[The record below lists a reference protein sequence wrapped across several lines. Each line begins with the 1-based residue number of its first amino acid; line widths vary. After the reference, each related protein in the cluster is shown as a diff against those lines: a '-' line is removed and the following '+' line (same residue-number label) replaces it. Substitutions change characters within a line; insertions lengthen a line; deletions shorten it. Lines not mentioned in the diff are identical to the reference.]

1 MWKLE
6 REDDHF
12 KIYDERK
19 LLVGYFGPEYGQI
32 EPEDKVTEVI
42 EQMHKRQD
50 KISGGYL
57 LLPLVKFGIFEE
69 GGEMD
74 MDYVFSK
81 LNDVA
86 IILQHWRSLMQEKS
100 LERHK
105 IIVSHTDHDMLSI
118 TLYLGFATP
127 IPLEKSALEQEIG
140 KLLDTIHQKGL
151 L

>member
-32 EPEDKVTEVI
+32 EPEDKVAEVI

-69 GGEMD
+69 GSEMD

-86 IILQHWRSLMQEKS
+86 IILQHWRNLMQEKS

-118 TLYLGFATP
+118 TLYLGFAAP
-127 IPLEKSALEQEIG
+127 VPLEKSALEQEIG

>member
-12 KIYDERK
+12 KIYDEHK

-32 EPEDKVTEVI
+32 EPEDKAAQVI
-42 EQMHKRQD
+42 EEMHKRQD
-50 KISGGYL
+50 KIQGGYL

-69 GGEMD
+69 GKEMD
-74 MDYVFSK
+74 MDFLIHK
-81 LNDVA
+81 LNEA
-86 IILQHWRSLMQEKS
+86 GNSLSLWYQLMQEMS

-105 IIVSHTDHDMLSI
+105 IMVSHTDHDMLSI
-118 TLYLGFATP
+118 TLFVGFATP
-127 IPLEKSALEQEIG
+127 VPLDKNMLEQEIG
-140 KLLDTIHQKGL
+140 KLLDVIHQKGL

>member
-6 REDDHF
+6 REDVHF

-32 EPEDKVTEVI
+32 EPEDRAAQVI
-42 EQMHKRQD
+42 EEMHKRQE
-50 KISGGYL
+50 KIAGGYL

-69 GGEMD
+69 GSEMD
-74 MDYVFSK
+74 MDYVVQK
-81 LNDVA
+81 LEAVA
-86 IILQHWRSLMQEKS
+86 YTLSVWRQLMQEKS
-100 LERHK
+100 LGRHK

-127 IPLEKSALEQEIG
+127 IPLEKNALGQEIG
-140 KLLDTIHQKGL
+140 KLLDVIHQKGL